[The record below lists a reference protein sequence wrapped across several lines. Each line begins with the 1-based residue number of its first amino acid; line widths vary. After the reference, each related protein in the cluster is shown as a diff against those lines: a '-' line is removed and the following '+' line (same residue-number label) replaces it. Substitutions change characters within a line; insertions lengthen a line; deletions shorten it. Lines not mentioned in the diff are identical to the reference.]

1 MTRMFTFDSRDYA
14 PCFAAQDYVYIPQ
27 GLSEEFYQLMCRQV
41 DAYYDAHRL
50 KEYARGDKQ
59 QALYDFPSADY
70 QQQFLHM
77 LADLSGLSADK
88 LVISERHIKGY
99 EPGAAPRPMPHKDR
113 YATQLSVGFT
123 VRAPEGSTLILY
135 PEAERSVNQFSSWIE
150 MKASLSPEQLPSVL
164 LKDAP
169 RIEIQDKPR
178 DIILFRGNE
187 IWHGRE
193 NGANTV
199 MLYFKLNAFHSDPL
213 GEDPRTEFFRQQS
226 QQLADWPDEPLLEA
240 IPLLGRRVDYIQ
252 RRYTCHW
259 QELLGVVLYGESHFT
274 IDEQELQL
282 LRALDGQQSLR
293 VLLRCVAAPAQ
304 QQELLNK
311 VRRLARRGVL
321 DLLPPVAAGPEQT
334 HGAGRQANGQAP
346 REPAPALTT

>member
-1 MTRMFTFDSRDYA
+1 MTRMFTFDPHEYA
-14 PCFAAQDYVYIPQ
+14 ARFADQDYVYIPQ
-27 GLSEEFYQLMCRQV
+27 GLSEEFYQLMCQQV

-50 KEYARGDKQ
+50 KDYARGDKQ
-59 QALYDFPSADY
+59 QALYEFPSGDY
-70 QQQFLHM
+70 QQQFLDM
-77 LADLSGLSADK
+77 LAALSGLESDR

-99 EPGAAPRPMPHKDR
+99 EANAAPKPMPHKDR

-135 PEAERSVNQFSSWIE
+135 PQAERSVNQFSSWID
-150 MKASLSPEQLPSVL
+150 MKASLSEEQLPTTL

-169 RIEIQDKPR
+169 RVEIQDKPR
-178 DIILFRGNE
+178 DIIMFRGNE

-193 NGANTV
+193 HGANTV

-226 QQLADWPDEPLLEA
+226 QQLADWSDEQLLEA
-240 IPLLGRRVDYIQ
+240 IPILGRRVDYIH

-274 IDEQELQL
+274 IDEQELHL
-282 LRALDGQQSLR
+282 LRASDGQRTLKM
-293 VLLRCVAAPAQ
+293 VLRCVAAPALQ
-304 QQELLNK
+304 PALLNK

-321 DLLPPVAAGPEQT
+321 DLLPPVVAGPEQT
-334 HGAGRQANGQAP
+334 RAEDGHANGHATGKSTP
-346 REPAPALTT
+346 VLTH